1 MRILLIAIIL
11 LVFSQP
17 SVAEPQL
24 YECSITNDV
33 FIIDHVLSEGHTAGN
48 KFKFLFD
55 GKQISFKTGGTF
67 SDLGILTLIEGINE
81 FNWRAMR
88 AEWDTI
94 RVTEAVFGRNEDLTI
109 IYYQDVA
116 FSTAGVVFEVA
127 LQLTAQA
134 IVVAL

>member
-1 MRILLIAIIL
+1 MD
-11 LVFSQP
+11 
-17 SVAEPQL
+17 EPQL

-33 FIIDHVLSEGHTAGN
+33 SIIDHVLSEGPTAGN

-55 GKQISFKTGGTF
+55 GKQIPFKTGGTF
-67 SDLGILTLIEGINE
+67 SDLGILTLVEGINK

-88 AEWDTI
+88 TEGDTI

-116 FSTAGVVFEVA
+116 FSNAGVV
-127 LQLTAQA
+127 TARYEN
-134 IVVAL
+134 LSN